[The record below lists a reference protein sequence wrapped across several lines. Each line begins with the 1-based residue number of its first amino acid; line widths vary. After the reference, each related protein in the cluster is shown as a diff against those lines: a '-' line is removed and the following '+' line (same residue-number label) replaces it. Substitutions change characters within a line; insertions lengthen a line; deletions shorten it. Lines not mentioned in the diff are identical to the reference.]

1 MFQSVREEEETAA
14 TEKVEIELEEERN
27 RLTVEIENEQRVTLG
42 TKGTLIKAHAWI
54 KEIFYLYVVLHVM
67 RNFDRFYLLR
77 IEVEHWLTDRHKFL
91 SKLHEEWTVRLR
103 DEVAAKEKELQTLIN
118 ARETDQ

>member
-42 TKGTLIKAHAWI
+42 TNWTLIEAIFWI
-54 KEIFYLYVVLHVM
+54 NDTIM
-67 RNFDRFYLLR
+67 
-77 IEVEHWLTDRHKFL
+77 
-91 SKLHEEWTVRLR
+91 
-103 DEVAAKEKELQTLIN
+103 
-118 ARETDQ
+118 

>member
-1 MFQSVREEEETAA
+1 MNFNQISLLDKYVQ
-14 TEKVEIELEEERN
+14 L
-27 RLTVEIENEQRVTLG
+27 
-42 TKGTLIKAHAWI
+42 HAMI
-54 KEIFYLYVVLHVM
+54 Y
-67 RNFDRFYLLR
+67 FDRFYFLR

-103 DEVAAKEKELQTLIN
+103 DEVAAKEKELQALIN

>member
-1 MFQSVREEEETAA
+1 MD
-14 TEKVEIELEEERN
+14 
-27 RLTVEIENEQRVTLG
+27 
-42 TKGTLIKAHAWI
+42 KGY
-54 KEIFYLYVVLHVM
+54 YLYVVLHAM
-67 RNFDRFYLLR
+67 RNFDRFYLLK

>member
-42 TKGTLIKAHAWI
+42 TNWTLIEALFWI
-54 KEIFYLYVVLHVM
+54 NDIKW
-67 RNFDRFYLLR
+67 R
-77 IEVEHWLTDRHKFL
+77 
-91 SKLHEEWTVRLR
+91 
-103 DEVAAKEKELQTLIN
+103 
-118 ARETDQ
+118 

>member
-1 MFQSVREEEETAA
+1 M
-14 TEKVEIELEEERN
+14 
-27 RLTVEIENEQRVTLG
+27 
-42 TKGTLIKAHAWI
+42 HA
-54 KEIFYLYVVLHVM
+54 M
-67 RNFDRFYLLR
+67 RNFDRFYFLK

>member
-42 TKGTLIKAHAWI
+42 TNWTLIEALFWI
-54 KEIFYLYVVLHVM
+54 NDIIY
-67 RNFDRFYLLR
+67 R
-77 IEVEHWLTDRHKFL
+77 
-91 SKLHEEWTVRLR
+91 
-103 DEVAAKEKELQTLIN
+103 
-118 ARETDQ
+118 

>member
-42 TKGTLIKAHAWI
+42 TNWTLIEALFWI
-54 KEIFYLYVVLHVM
+54 NDI
-67 RNFDRFYLLR
+67 
-77 IEVEHWLTDRHKFL
+77 I
-91 SKLHEEWTVRLR
+91 
-103 DEVAAKEKELQTLIN
+103 IC
-118 ARETDQ
+118 

>member
-1 MFQSVREEEETAA
+1 MGYIFQSVREEEETAA

-42 TKGTLIKAHAWI
+42 TIIPLWSVIYLRSNYVQLHAT
-54 KEIFYLYVVLHVM
+54 
-67 RNFDRFYLLR
+67 RNCDRSYFLK

-103 DEVAAKEKELQTLIN
+103 DEVAAKEKELQALIN

>member
-42 TKGTLIKAHAWI
+42 TNWTLIEAL
-54 KEIFYLYVVLHVM
+54 F
-67 RNFDRFYLLR
+67 
-77 IEVEHWLTDRHKFL
+77 
-91 SKLHEEWTVRLR
+91 S
-103 DEVAAKEKELQTLIN
+103 IN
-118 ARETDQ
+118 DIIIC

>member
-42 TKGTLIKAHAWI
+42 TNWTLIEALFWI
-54 KEIFYLYVVLHVM
+54 KYGDNCMSLEI
-67 RNFDRFYLLR
+67 
-77 IEVEHWLTDRHKFL
+77 LTDFFIWK
-91 SKLHEEWTVRLR
+91 
-103 DEVAAKEKELQTLIN
+103 
-118 ARETDQ
+118 

>member
-42 TKGTLIKAHAWI
+42 TKGTLIKVHAWI
-54 KEIFYLYVVLHVM
+54 KDITCM
-67 RNFDRFYLLR
+67 
-77 IEVEHWLTDRHKFL
+77 
-91 SKLHEEWTVRLR
+91 
-103 DEVAAKEKELQTLIN
+103 
-118 ARETDQ
+118 

>member
-42 TKGTLIKAHAWI
+42 TNWTLIEALFWI
-54 KEIFYLYVVLHVM
+54 NDI
-67 RNFDRFYLLR
+67 
-77 IEVEHWLTDRHKFL
+77 IT
-91 SKLHEEWTVRLR
+91 
-103 DEVAAKEKELQTLIN
+103 IC
-118 ARETDQ
+118 